1 MASTEQDITT
11 IKVDVG
17 VLKTQ
22 IDLITKLCGKMDDVI
37 EKLVQQHDR
46 HLAKVYT
53 DMEDRRRETD
63 ADVKEIHGRIDIVL
77 DKVQQVELRLVE
89 EIKSLRVDMQSRGVE
104 EKEILDKL
112 LKWKWMIVGGIIVV
126 TWLISHVGPDTL
138 ATLMK

>member
-17 VLKTQ
+17 ILKTQ

-37 EKLVQQHDR
+37 EKLIQQHDR

-53 DMEDRRRETD
+53 DMEDRRRDTD
-63 ADVKEIHGRIDIVL
+63 ADVKEIHGRIDTVL

-89 EIKSLRVDMQSRGVE
+89 EIKSLRVDMQSHSTQ
-104 EKEILDKL
+104 EKEILGKL
-112 LKWKWMIVGGIIVV
+112 LKWKWMVVGGIIVIS
-126 TWLISHVGPDTL
+126 WLISHLGPDTL
-138 ATLMK
+138 ANIMK